1 MKIDPK
7 RALVWALIAA
17 AVSCSPKPKDAA
29 KPPAPAAPAEPSG
42 LVRVG
47 SVVITEADLDYQ
59 LKKIPA
65 AKIDA
70 EARSKA
76 LDELT
81 QRARMV
87 QAALDADLDQ
97 DPEVR
102 AEIARVLTN
111 RFKQQK
117 SNQSP
122 ASAVPEIPEA
132 RLRELY
138 AAGESRFRANEKR
151 EVAVLWLNP
160 KGDPERT
167 QQYQA
172 KLTEARDWF
181 FKNDVKDHPE
191 QGFSVLGVDHS
202 EHQASRYKGG
212 VVGWLEN
219 SAQLDPWN
227 KAVADIA
234 FSLKDLGEVSPVIT
248 RPEGV
253 FLVRYMA
260 QKPPILR
267 PLKEVSSELAR
278 AEQQRLREQ
287 SEAGFAADLKAK
299 YPAESL
305 TPPKP

>member
-17 AVSCSPKPKDAA
+17 AVSCGPKPKEAA
-29 KPPAPAAPAEPSG
+29 KPPAPAEPSG

-70 EARSKA
+70 EARNKA

-111 RFKQQK
+111 RYKQQAH
-117 SNQSP
+117 QSP

-138 AAGESRFRANEKR
+138 DAGESRFRANEKR

-172 KLTEARDWF
+172 KLAEARDWF

-219 SAQLDPWN
+219 SAQLDPWS

-234 FSLKDLGEVSPVIT
+234 FSLKDLGEVSPVVT

-260 QKPPILR
+260 QKASVLR
-267 PLKEVSSELAR
+267 PLKEVSGELAR
-278 AEQQRLREQ
+278 AEQQRLRELA
-287 SEAGFAADLKAK
+287 EAEFEAALKAK
-299 YPAESL
+299 YPVESL
-305 TPPKP
+305 TPRKP